1 MFAEFNTGWVLLG
14 VLMMI
19 GASIL
24 RRCSEASEEE
34 RLLFKA
40 VEGGGTFLAA
50 GQIATWEYLRA
61 NPMIQTMLLY
71 WLLLTTVG
79 LFLITFWELFVS
91 GIEKLLH
98 M

>member
-1 MFAEFNTGWVLLG
+1 MFAEFNTGLVLLG

-24 RRCSEASEEE
+24 RRCNEASEEE

-40 VEGGGTFLAA
+40 VEGCGTFLAA
-50 GQIATWEYLRA
+50 GQVATWEYLRA

-71 WLLLTTVG
+71 WLLLITVG